1 MNLSDNLK
9 RIRKEN
15 NLSQEQLADKLGVS
29 RQSVSKWES
38 GQAYPEMDKV
48 LQLCQLFSLNIDELL
63 NQNIKD
69 VNNKKQAKNT
79 FNKFLESALDYLT
92 RVYKMLSA
100 MTFRQRVKCFLEM
113 FIFGFFIVLC
123 LMLLGSFLS
132 YIYYGLFGFLPSSFY
147 YGIHR
152 ILSTLYT
159 LAISIVTI
167 MILLHIFKIR
177 FLDYYE
183 KSVIEEK
190 TNEKDDN
197 EQVKEEKKSEKKK
210 DNVKET
216 KIIIR
221 DPEHSDFRLFSGLAK
236 IVLFFVDCF
245 VIFCGFCFC
254 TILIALLACLVIS
267 FLIAKSGFVFW
278 GILLIILSLIAC
290 DIIILIKIYSFLKN
304 RRTKEGMCALVF
316 LLSLVC
322 CGIGCGLFS
331 LGMSNFKSYYN
342 YSDKTTF
349 STFSETVK
357 YDKDLVIHNFNKYN
371 FVESDNNSI
380 VLEVV
385 TNYGNTAELD
395 VYKNTID
402 YHVYYDADFNFFDEV
417 RMVINDVNRNR
428 LVDYNYT
435 NYTIY
440 TSKENYEQLMKNYE
454 NYYYFS

>member
-48 LQLCQLFSLNIDELL
+48 LQLCQLFNLNIDELL

-100 MTFRQRVKCFLEM
+100 MTFRQKVKCFLEM
-113 FIFGFFIVLC
+113 FIFGCFIVLC
-123 LMLLGSFLS
+123 LMLLDSFLS

-197 EQVKEEKKSEKKK
+197 EQVKEEKKFEKKK

-245 VIFCGFCFC
+245 VIFC
-254 TILIALLACLVIS
+254 
-267 FLIAKSGFVFW
+267 
-278 GILLIILSLIAC
+278 
-290 DIIILIKIYSFLKN
+290 
-304 RRTKEGMCALVF
+304 
-316 LLSLVC
+316 
-322 CGIGCGLFS
+322 
-331 LGMSNFKSYYN
+331 
-342 YSDKTTF
+342 
-349 STFSETVK
+349 
-357 YDKDLVIHNFNKYN
+357 
-371 FVESDNNSI
+371 
-380 VLEVV
+380 
-385 TNYGNTAELD
+385 
-395 VYKNTID
+395 
-402 YHVYYDADFNFFDEV
+402 
-417 RMVINDVNRNR
+417 
-428 LVDYNYT
+428 
-435 NYTIY
+435 
-440 TSKENYEQLMKNYE
+440 
-454 NYYYFS
+454 